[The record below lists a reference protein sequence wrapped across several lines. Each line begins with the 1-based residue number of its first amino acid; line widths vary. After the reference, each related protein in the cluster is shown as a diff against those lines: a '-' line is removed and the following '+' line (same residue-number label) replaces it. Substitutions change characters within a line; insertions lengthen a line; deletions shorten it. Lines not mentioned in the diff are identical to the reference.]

1 MPHKII
7 AETDRLVLR
16 ELHVSDASDCFKLNS
31 NPEVIKYTGDEA
43 FESVCEAEDFLK
55 NYDAYKK
62 TGYGRWAVIEK
73 ASNTF
78 IGFCGLKLDEEN
90 LVDIGFR
97 FLQETWG
104 KGYATE
110 SSIVSMKFGFEN
122 FDIDEIIGRA
132 DTKNLASIRVLEKL
146 GMNFWKIGETDHL
159 GETAYY
165 RISKKDFLNNFSS

>member
-16 ELHVSDASDCFKLNS
+16 ELQVSDAADCYKLNS

-43 FESVCEAEDFLK
+43 FESVSEAESFLK
-55 NYDAYKK
+55 NYKAYEK

-73 ASNTF
+73 STNTF

-146 GMNFWKIGETDHL
+146 GMTFWKIGETDHM

-165 RISKKDFLNNFSS
+165 KVSKQDFLNKFST